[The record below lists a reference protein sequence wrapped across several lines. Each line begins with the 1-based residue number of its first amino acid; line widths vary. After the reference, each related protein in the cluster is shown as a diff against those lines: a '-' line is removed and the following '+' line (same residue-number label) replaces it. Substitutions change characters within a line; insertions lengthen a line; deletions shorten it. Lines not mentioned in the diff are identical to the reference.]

1 MGRNMSTQDES
12 RFKGFVRWEYKTL
25 EVGQSQ
31 GSSSHNGKSFEE
43 ELNRL
48 GNQGWELV
56 GRGMNNGKIYNHL
69 VFKREI
75 K

>member
-1 MGRNMSTQDES
+1 MSTQDES
-12 RFKGFVRWEYKTL
+12 RFKGLVRWEYKTL

-56 GRGMNNGKIYNHL
+56 GRGMSNGSIYNHL